1 MNESDSMRQ
10 RRLAQ
15 RAAMAAAAAFA
26 TCIFVLGGSRARA
39 ESQPPTAEGIIGQM
53 KAALEP
59 ERPSLRKIILVM
71 HSADGETVE
80 WTARQA
86 RKRLPDGY
94 RMLTV
99 VMAPKDLR
107 GTALLVAER
116 KNETFDA
123 QWIYLPALRRVRKI
137 VTVGAYE
144 SFLGTDFSYADLA
157 LVNMRD
163 RSFKLLGEDTIGQRT
178 AYKIEEKPSN
188 PWYYSRVVT
197 WVAEN
202 DKLPL
207 RREYYDQDNHLWKVE
222 EVQSEAD
229 VDGTP
234 TLLAIVMKDK
244 QANTS
249 TELQVSEVQYDVKIP
264 DDLFDP
270 ARLPSISEHP
280 VWPKSKK

>member
-1 MNESDSMRQ
+1 MNTPISARYRHLA
-10 RRLAQ
+10 RRGG
-15 RAAMAAAAAFA
+15 MTAAAALA
-26 TCIFVLGGSRARA
+26 TCLLVLGGSAAAA
-39 ESQPPTAEGIIGQM
+39 ETPPPTAESIIGLM

-59 ERPSLRKIILVM
+59 ARPSLRKIVMVM

-86 RKRLPDGY
+86 RKGLADGY

-116 KNETFDA
+116 KSETFDA

-144 SFLGTDFSYADLA
+144 SFLGTDFSYADLG

-163 RSFKLLGEDTIGQRT
+163 RSFKLLGEDTIGQRA
-178 AYKIEEKPSN
+178 AYKVEERPAS

-197 WVAEN
+197 WVAQDDN
-202 DKLPL
+202 LPL
-207 RREYYDQDNHLWKVE
+207 RREYYDQENHLWKVE
-222 EVQSEAD
+222 EVRSEAN

-234 TLLAIVMKDK
+234 TVLDIVMKDLE
-244 QANTS
+244 ANTS
-249 TELQVSEVQYDVKIP
+249 TELQVSEVQYDVQVP
-264 DDLFDP
+264 DNLFDP
-270 ARLPSISEHP
+270 ARLSAISEHP
-280 VWPKSKK
+280 LWPKAK